1 MKSLLRI
8 LAAATAAATFL
19 LAAGAAH
26 AQAPIRILH
35 GSNAGA
41 PQDIMLRLLADE
53 IEKSLKQRVIVEPR
67 PGAEGQ
73 VAMSALKQA
82 PADGLTIFSDGTG
95 ITSILQAPDAQH
107 KWTDFEPLYRIQLD
121 PFALYARRGA
131 FASLQDMIA
140 AMKKQPSNIRV
151 GGFAVNGPHRI
162 TMMMFAEKAGGS
174 FTWVPYNS
182 GARAIGDMLGD
193 HIEGVLSNISVYGG
207 FKERAIVLAH
217 TGEARLPQFPE
228 VPTFKEL
235 GIDLV
240 RYHWRGMF
248 VKRGTSVEVIDKLF
262 DGIDRA
268 VKSERFQAYLRD
280 SATTAGTMTRAEFT
294 RMLVDQAA
302 VDTVRMKEMGP
313 AK

>member
-1 MKSLLRI
+1 MRQFLHI
-8 LAAATAAATFL
+8 LAAFAL
-19 LAAGAAH
+19 VHLAAAAH

-53 IEKSLKQRVIVEPR
+53 MEKALTQRVIVEPR

-82 PADGLTIFSDGTG
+82 PADGMTIFSDGTG

-121 PFALYARRGA
+121 PFALYARRGQ
-131 FASLQDMIA
+131 FATLQDLVA
-140 AMKKQPSNIRV
+140 AMKKQPSNVRV

-162 TMMMFAEKAGGS
+162 TTMMVAEKAGGT

-182 GARAIGDMLGD
+182 GARALTDLLGD
-193 HIEGVLSNISVYGG
+193 HIEAVLSNISVYAG

-235 GIDLV
+235 GIDIV

-248 VKRGTSVEVIDKLF
+248 VKRGTPEDVINRLF
-262 DGIDRA
+262 EGIDRA
-268 VKSERFQAYLRD
+268 VKSDRFQAYLRD
-280 SATTAGTMTRAEFT
+280 SATSAGTMSRADYN

>member
-1 MKSLLRI
+1 MRRLVHA
-8 LAAATAAATFL
+8 LAALYLVQFGA
-19 LAAGAAH
+19 LAH
-26 AQAPIRILH
+26 SQAPIRILH

-53 IEKSLKQRVIVEPR
+53 MEKSMKQRVIVEPR

-82 PADGLTIFSDGTG
+82 PADGLTIVSDGTG

-121 PFALYARRGA
+121 PFALYARRGQ
-131 FASLQDMIA
+131 FATMQDMVD
-140 AMKKQPSNIRV
+140 AMKKQPNSIRV
-151 GGFAVNGPHRI
+151 GGYAVNGPHRI
-162 TMMMFAEKAGGS
+162 TTMMVAEKVGGS

-182 GARAIGDMLGD
+182 GARALTDLLGD

-207 FKERAIVLAH
+207 FKDRAIVLAH
-217 TGEARLPQFPE
+217 TGETRLPQFPD

-235 GIDLV
+235 GIDVV

-248 VKRGTSVEVIDKLF
+248 VKRGTSEEQITRLF

-268 VKSERFQAYLRD
+268 VKSDRFQAYLRD
-280 SATTAGTMTRAEFT
+280 SATLAGTMSRADYNK
-294 RMLVDQAA
+294 MLVDQAA
-302 VDTVRMKEMGP
+302 VDTQRMKEMGP

>member
-1 MKSLLRI
+1 MKRLFCAI
-8 LAAATAAATFL
+8 AALCLVQF
-19 LAAGAAH
+19 GAPAQ

-53 IEKSLKQRVIVEPR
+53 MEKAMKQRVIVEPR

-82 PADGLTIFSDGTG
+82 PADGQTIVSDGTG
-95 ITSILQAPDAQH
+95 ITSILQAPEALH

-121 PFALYARRGA
+121 PFALYARRGQ
-131 FASLQDMIA
+131 FATMQEMVD
-140 AMKKQPSNIRV
+140 AMKKQPSSIRV
-151 GGFAVNGPHRI
+151 GGYAVNGPHRI
-162 TMMMFAEKAGGS
+162 TTMMVAEKVGGA

-182 GARAIGDMLGD
+182 GARALTDLLGD
-193 HIEGVLSNISVYGG
+193 HIEAVLSNISVYGA

-217 TGEARLPQFPE
+217 TGETRLPQFPD

-235 GIDLV
+235 GIDVV

-248 VKRGTSVEVIDKLF
+248 VKRGTPEDQITRLF
-262 DGIDRA
+262 DGVDRA

-280 SATTAGTMTRAEFT
+280 SATLAGTMSRADYNK
-294 RMLVDQAA
+294 MLVDQAA
-302 VDTVRMKEMGP
+302 VDTERMKQMGP